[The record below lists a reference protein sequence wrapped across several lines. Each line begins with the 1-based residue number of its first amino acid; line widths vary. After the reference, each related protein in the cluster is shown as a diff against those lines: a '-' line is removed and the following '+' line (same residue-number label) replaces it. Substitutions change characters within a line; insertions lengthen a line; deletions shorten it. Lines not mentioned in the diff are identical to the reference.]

1 MAGFASRY
9 WTQFAGVGAGALL
22 YDYLATK
29 HKTSV
34 QREQICEQAMA
45 IGDEPLYRGQNP
57 TKVYMIVN
65 STAGKG
71 ANGKVEED
79 VRPVVHL
86 SAMVS
91 YTKRTTYAGEAK
103 DSIAEL
109 DLDEYDGICV
119 VGGDGL
125 LQEVVTGLMR
135 RPDRE
140 AVEQFPIGFIPIGT
154 AGIMGSALHTH
165 PDITATSK
173 IGRAVLAVAQ
183 QKTRK
188 IDVMEITNSK
198 GQQIFA
204 TSCFGWGILGAMLNK
219 IELHKGLGGQKYW
232 YGAVETVAGYH
243 GPVRRQASLQF
254 RKDASSRWESR
265 DLDISSLIAANVPKS
280 NLGTV
285 DRDIAPDD
293 GSLVL
298 GWVPWSTTP
307 DRYAFYNMGFALSEG
322 TPMTQLPG
330 VESTRAVEFKLQP
343 SLSGNKEHDA
353 PFNVDGEE
361 MPPFDVHVRLLP
373 RCLTFFAQPPALL

>member
-1 MAGFASRY
+1 M
-9 WTQFAGVGAGALL
+9 
-22 YDYLATK
+22 
-29 HKTSV
+29 
-34 QREQICEQAMA
+34 
-45 IGDEPLYRGQNP
+45 
-57 TKVYMIVN
+57 
-65 STAGKG
+65 
-71 ANGKVEED
+71 
-79 VRPVVHL
+79 
-86 SAMVS
+86 
-91 YTKRTTYAGEAK
+91 
-103 DSIAEL
+103 
-109 DLDEYDGICV
+109 
-119 VGGDGL
+119 GGDGL

-254 RKDASSRWESR
+254 RKGPGQPTPPPFLWRPLSCSQLCSVVGPTNGSCAQQAQP
-265 DLDISSLIAANVPKS
+265 LLH
-280 NLGTV
+280 LGTRLPTPV
-285 DRDIAPDD
+285 HPVPLHVPRFSRSVPRAVLSGLVSTSTVFLARPDLQTRRAG
-293 GSLVL
+293 GSL
-298 GWVPWSTTP
+298 
-307 DRYAFYNMGFALSEG
+307 G
-322 TPMTQLPG
+322 TWISP
-330 VESTRAVEFKLQP
+330 V
-343 SLSGNKEHDA
+343 
-353 PFNVDGEE
+353 
-361 MPPFDVHVRLLP
+361 
-373 RCLTFFAQPPALL
+373 

>member
-1 MAGFASRY
+1 M
-9 WTQFAGVGAGALL
+9 
-22 YDYLATK
+22 
-29 HKTSV
+29 
-34 QREQICEQAMA
+34 
-45 IGDEPLYRGQNP
+45 
-57 TKVYMIVN
+57 
-65 STAGKG
+65 
-71 ANGKVEED
+71 
-79 VRPVVHL
+79 
-86 SAMVS
+86 
-91 YTKRTTYAGEAK
+91 
-103 DSIAEL
+103 
-109 DLDEYDGICV
+109 
-119 VGGDGL
+119 GGDGL

-254 RKDASSRWESR
+254 RKGPGQPTPPPFLWPPIVLSIAQCGGPHQRQLRATGTAAASSWHPPAHARAPGSAARAPLLASRASCGAPRPRKHVYRVFGTPRLADASSRWESR

-285 DRDIAPDD
+285 DR
-293 GSLVL
+293 
-298 GWVPWSTTP
+298 
-307 DRYAFYNMGFALSEG
+307 G
-322 TPMTQLPG
+322 TP
-330 VESTRAVEFKLQP
+330 E
-343 SLSGNKEHDA
+343 
-353 PFNVDGEE
+353 
-361 MPPFDVHVRLLP
+361 
-373 RCLTFFAQPPALL
+373 